1 MSGNTNPGAAAYY
14 QLTPPTL
21 ADGAP
26 LFGLRVSNRG
36 ELLVSTAIGGVAQA
50 ALADNADAV
59 AVSATVNGQK
69 VQSRNT
75 VFNGT
80 SWDRQRK
87 TNLTA
92 RLVSAAASTNATSV
106 KASAGDL
113 GKIVGFNAAAAKRY
127 LKLYNKASAPV
138 VGTDTPV
145 MTLTLPAGASFNFDF
160 QMGHYF
166 STGIAYALTVNAAD
180 ADTTALTA
188 ADVEGL
194 SITYA

>member
-1 MSGNTNPGAAAYY
+1 MNADRPLIYY
-14 QLTPPTL
+14 QLTAPTL
-21 ADGAP
+21 TDGQQAR
-26 LFGLRVSNRG
+26 GLRVSSRN
-36 ELLVSTAIGGVAQA
+36 ELLVAQSIGGVSLL

-59 AVSATVNGQK
+59 AVTATVNGQK

-106 KASAGDL
+106 KASAGDV
-113 GKIVGFNAAAAKRY
+113 GNIVGFNAAAAKRY
-127 LKLYNKASAPV
+127 LKLYNKASAPT
-138 VGTDTPV
+138 VGTDVPV
-145 MTLTLPAGASFNFDF
+145 MTLTLPAGQPFNFDF

-194 SITYA
+194 VITYA